1 MNSPKIVRPKL
12 PKGYAD
18 NPASFVDWEWVAA
31 QLTESKNYWLCSVRP
46 PSPDAQGGRPH
57 VVPRWGALL
66 EDKFYYDGS
75 PETRHARNITENP
88 HVSLH
93 LESGSQVIIMEGTS
107 QPAGKPE
114 PEFAKRL
121 AEAIGGKYGDQ
132 GYFAQTRSMGRG
144 RAVRV
149 HPAPVHHLDG
159 LLREPDKIRVRRI
172 TQCGCTSFREL
183 DLDLAAA
190 VQPGPFQTYI
200 ISQSLAKGWRKA
212 LPAALAPLVSDP
224 PIIALCLLALSQV
237 PAWFERLLYFAG
249 GSFVI
254 YLAAGAYRAWRTS
267 QRTVR
272 PSRRVQAGASGEPR
286 WSTP

>member
-57 VVPRWGALL
+57 VVPRWGAFLD
-66 EDKFYYDGS
+66 DKFYYDGS
-75 PETRHARNITENP
+75 PETRHARNIAENP

-132 GYFAQTRSMGRG
+132 GYSPKPDQWDEG
-144 RAVRV
+144 
-149 HPAPVHHLDG
+149 G
-159 LLREPDKIRVRRI
+159 LYVFTPRQCI
-172 TQCGCTSFREL
+172 TWTVFYENPTKF
-183 DLDLAAA
+183 
-190 VQPGPFQTYI
+190 V
-200 ISQSLAKGWRKA
+200 
-212 LPAALAPLVSDP
+212 
-224 PIIALCLLALSQV
+224 
-237 PAWFERLLYFAG
+237 FE
-249 GSFVI
+249 
-254 YLAAGAYRAWRTS
+254 
-267 QRTVR
+267 
-272 PSRRVQAGASGEPR
+272 E
-286 WSTP
+286 